1 MSRLTPFFAR
11 RAGTLGAVAAIVLY
25 AATALHAQEG
35 DEIDLSP
42 ASAEGRIDFDAAD
55 LPPATV
61 EVDLS
66 QGMFGDLFGIGDA
79 AIAGVSESLLQSA
92 KDDSSAHGT
101 RMAAE
106 QLAAARQ
113 VIQLAADVVREVRV
127 RVYDELPENS
137 SGAEEVAA
145 RFDEQLRN
153 GNWEN
158 AVRVREDDSTVRVSV
173 HREEGAVRG
182 IFVVAGE
189 RDELVLVNIVC
200 DVSPENIKKFTSAA
214 TKIGLENGLAPLIE
228 SKMRELNQRRG
239 LQAPPRT
246 THDSPAK

>member
-1 MSRLTPFFAR
+1 MSRLSALLSR
-11 RAGTLGAVAAIVLY
+11 RAGTLGAVAAIVFY
-25 AATALHAQEG
+25 AATAVRAQE
-35 DEIDLSP
+35 DNEATTSTTV
-42 ASAEGRIDFDAAD
+42 EGRIDFDAAD

-79 AIAGVSESLLQSA
+79 AIAGVSETLLESA
-92 KDDSSAHGT
+92 KNDSSAQGT

-113 VIQLAADVVREVRV
+113 VMQLAADVVREVRV
-127 RVYDELPENS
+127 RVYEELPEG
-137 SGAEEVAA
+137 SGAAEEVAA
-145 RFDEQLRN
+145 KFDEQLRN

-158 AVRVREDDSTVRVSV
+158 AVRVREDDQAVRVSV
-173 HREEGAVRG
+173 HRADGAVRG

-189 RDELVLVNIVC
+189 DNELVLANIVC

-228 SKMRELNQRRG
+228 MKMRELNQMRG
-239 LQAPPRT
+239 MQTRPAPAA
-246 THDSPAK
+246 DKAVK